1 MKALESVWEMV
12 KLQTGWCLEACTK
25 PSEAS
30 SPAEH
35 DNGRAG
41 VTARSTSPP
50 TPVQSN
56 GPNPSLPNSDTSPF

>member
-1 MKALESVWEMV
+1 M
-12 KLQTGWCLEACTK
+12 EACTK

-30 SPAEH
+30 GPAEH

-56 GPNPSLPNSDTSPF
+56 GPNLSLPNSDTSPF